1 VEAISIHVVTVKWL
15 DPTVKVIC
23 NLSQLLTHRRIGLSL
38 QGEAR
43 YNVIRS
49 ERKSKLEHRT
59 KYDLGWIGPS
69 VGTKKWN
76 RASLAPHRLQLG
88 FRLPG

>member
-1 VEAISIHVVTVKWL
+1 MVKA
-15 DPTVKVIC
+15 VC

-49 ERKSKLEHRT
+49 KRKSKLERRT
-59 KYDLGWIGPS
+59 KYDLGWTGPF
-69 VGTKKWN
+69 VGTKK
-76 RASLAPHRLQLG
+76 
-88 FRLPG
+88 